1 MTTMSDQSII
11 YLPDD
16 MGHKI
21 LSLAEAAGVNDHEA
35 QELILREII
44 SAGTITRLVA
54 VGGGPGEL
62 PTTKTVVKSGPIMFV
77 TTTTRA
83 KLHHEIETR
92 ILSIEANDTAAQTR
106 RVLQKVAELEGG
118 LVEASKVDPK
128 WIDYQRWLAAGERR
142 VVVPF
147 ARELSEH
154 ENLYDQSVRMRR
166 DFSQVLTTVKA
177 CALLHR
183 EHRKETIKVASSLD
197 TMTIKSPTAYSLTAW
212 RRARV

>member
-1 MTTMSDQSII
+1 MN
-11 YLPDD
+11 
-16 MGHKI
+16 
-21 LSLAEAAGVNDHEA
+21 LSLGVF
-35 QELILREII
+35 
-44 SAGTITRLVA
+44 GTVTPRI
-54 VGGGPGEL
+54 PGV
-62 PTTKTVVKSGPIMFV
+62 PPNVSPG
-77 TTTTRA
+77 
-83 KLHHEIETR
+83 

-154 ENLYDQSVRMRR
+154 ENLYDQSVRWR
-166 DFSQVLTTVKA
+166 DFSQVLTTAKA